1 MNTRTKIIL
10 GIVALLAVIAVGYY
24 YGRGNA
30 PQESANDAVA
40 FATSSNA
47 TATLPVTPSTT
58 SPKSKIPFGEFIKRG
73 GTYVCTFNGAMSAT
87 TTAKG
92 TVYTNGG
99 NIRGDVTVANRTES
113 GTASFIVKDGYVYYW
128 NSAMPAGQGIK
139 LKYDIASY
147 RAGDFDQFDQ
157 AGNYEC
163 KPWTPESSKFNLPAS
178 IKFQEVK

>member
-1 MNTRTKIIL
+1 
-10 GIVALLAVIAVGYY
+10 
-24 YGRGNA
+24 
-30 PQESANDAVA
+30 
-40 FATSSNA
+40 
-47 TATLPVTPSTT
+47 
-58 SPKSKIPFGEFIKRG
+58 
-73 GTYVCTFNGAMSAT
+73 MSAT